1 MKNLLFLAV
10 GLAGSAFAA
19 ADQKIG
25 IDDAQIAHVMV
36 SANDLTVEASR
47 LARLKSSSEEIKAFA
62 HQVVREHSN
71 VNKAIAELT
80 TRLELTS
87 LDSPISQELKVDGE
101 NRLAGLKGA
110 SDDAFD
116 KAYIDQIV
124 AFHQNLLDLIDNTLM
139 PNVRNQELAALLF
152 GLFAPLSDHLERA
165 QQIQK

>member
-1 MKNLLFLAV
+1 MKHLLFLAV

-25 IDDAQIAHVMV
+25 MDDAQIAHIMV
-36 SANDLTVEASR
+36 SANDMTVEASK
-47 LARLKSSSEEIKAFA
+47 LARLKSSSWEIKAFA
-62 HQVVREHSN
+62 HQVVHEHSN

-80 TRLELTS
+80 TRLELAS
-87 LDSPISQELKVDGE
+87 RDSQVSQELKVDGE
-101 NRLAGLKGA
+101 NRLAGLKDT
-110 SDDAFD
+110 SDDEFD
-116 KAYIDQIV
+116 KAYIEQIV

-139 PNVRNQELAALLF
+139 PNVKNQELAALLF